1 MTAAVGSMAVVQG
14 GVGVVPPLQRAVE
27 PIAVEVERI
36 SEGQRFVTQIMAERE
51 APPSIGAGPR

>member
-1 MTAAVGSMAVVQG
+1 MAVVQG

-27 PIAVEVERI
+27 AIAVEVERI